1 MIVASRS
8 ECCTEN
14 VTERPESTELK
25 DQPSTPRGDVLSAST
40 RVGAFRSDR
49 SSESIRTFIRTP
61 NAGLKRV
68 NSNFKSPLQSLNAP
82 GSSTSADPQAEI
94 DHLRRRRADLDTEIA
109 LLEKDGLKV
118 DELEQHIHLLH
129 EYNDIKDIGQSLL
142 ASLRGVTTGDLYSHF
157 GLELED

>member
-25 DQPSTPRGDVLSAST
+25 DQPSTPRGDVSSAST
-40 RVGAFRSDR
+40 TVGAFR
-49 SSESIRTFIRTP
+49 RTP
-61 NAGLKRV
+61 NAGLKKRV

-118 DELEQHIHLLH
+118 DELEQHIYLLH

-142 ASLRGVTTGDLYSHF
+142 GKIASLRGVTTGDLYSHF